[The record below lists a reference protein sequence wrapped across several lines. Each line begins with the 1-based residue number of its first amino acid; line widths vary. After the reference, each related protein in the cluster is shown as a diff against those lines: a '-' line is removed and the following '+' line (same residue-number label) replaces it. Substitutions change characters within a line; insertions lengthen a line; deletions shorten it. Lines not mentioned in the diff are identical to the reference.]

1 MRTLYHG
8 SKDRI
13 TVPKFGFGKRH
24 NDYGLG
30 FYCTE
35 AEPLAMEW
43 AVAVDHDGWANRYI
57 IDERGLSILNLN
69 DPQYCILHWLAV
81 LLENRQFETEYG

>member
-13 TVPKFGFGKRH
+13 TAPKFGFGKRH

-43 AVAVDHDGWANRYI
+43 AVAVDHG
-57 IDERGLSILNLN
+57 E
-69 DPQYCILHWLAV
+69 PLH
-81 LLENRQFETEYG
+81 N